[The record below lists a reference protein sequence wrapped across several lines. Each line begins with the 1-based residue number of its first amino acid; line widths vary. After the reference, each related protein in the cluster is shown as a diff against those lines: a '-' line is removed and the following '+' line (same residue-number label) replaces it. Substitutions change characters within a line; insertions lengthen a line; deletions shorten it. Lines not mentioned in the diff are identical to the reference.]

1 MKNVFGW
8 RETGFLGFETI
19 KELWKQ
25 GYEVSTIA
33 RNPEMMEHHFKLHIL
48 N

>member
-8 RETGFLGFETI
+8 RETEFLGFETI

-25 GYEVSTIA
+25 G
-33 RNPEMMEHHFKLHIL
+33 MMFLRLRAIL
-48 N
+48 K